1 MINIKS
7 RKKMKDIRHKRVR
20 KKIFGSSETPRLSVF
35 KSLKYTYAQVIDDSN
50 HKTLFSCS
58 SLTPEL
64 LEQTKKEKM
73 NKVDTAKIIGQKVA
87 SKCLDKGI
95 KSVRFDRGGF
105 PFTGRV
111 KSLAEGAREQG
122 LKF

>member
-1 MINIKS
+1 MIKLKS

-20 KKIFGSSETPRLSVF
+20 KKVFGTSENPRLSVF
-35 KSLKYTYAQVIDDSN
+35 KSLKNTYVQVIDDRN
-50 HKTLFSCS
+50 HVTLFSS
-58 SLTPEL
+58 STLTPKL
-64 LEQTKKEKM
+64 LELIKKDKT
-73 NKVDTAKIIGQKVA
+73 NKVIAANVVGKDIA
-87 SKCLDKGI
+87 SKCLDNGI

-105 PFTGRV
+105 PFTGRI